1 MGFKHSGWVLKFT
14 FRSFHHEMRMTL
26 QSLILSFQKMMN
38 SLTQLGWQKVETSKE
53 NDINEEDIRALFN
66 MIDKDKSGSL
76 SLRVGLF

>member
-1 MGFKHSGWVLKFT
+1 
-14 FRSFHHEMRMTL
+14 MRMTL